1 VRTIVPALLLSTA
14 LLGMRAEASFDVS
27 LRLDVRSAEET
38 LALYEGRFGS
48 PGQIAALRG
57 SQIALATTS
66 LILQRP
72 LDTRVLEQNLEAAK
86 FNQDLGEDVFR
97 MREARAHAREIG
109 ELLEELQRRNFGE
122 RVVRTVEQLF
132 PADARVTRSIPVYV
146 VAFGH
151 INVDAYVR
159 RVVWDGDVP
168 RFVGEGEG
176 EITIV
181 VNLSKAISY
190 GRSVDERFVAL
201 LSVVAHEVFHAA
213 FAAYKDG
220 SPTWR
225 AYYAAPRSALEQL
238 MDIAHNEGIAYYL
251 SLIQATRGKLPPGWE
266 QNVRASFEQFNRCGE
281 ELLDPELTR
290 QRAYDILRESNTS
303 GYWESYGAMA
313 GMVIARQIDQTLGRQ
328 ALLETVRNGPASFF
342 ATYLTVMER
351 DDRAPKLSAPLVK
364 EIRRLSR

>member
-1 VRTIVPALLLSTA
+1 MKRPVLLLVFFLVA
-14 LLGMRAEASFDVS
+14 LRAQAQFDV
-27 LRLDVRSAEET
+27 RLHLDLVSAEET
-38 LALYEGRFGS
+38 LDLYEGRSGN
-48 PGQIAALRG
+48 PAQIAELRG

-72 LDTRVLEQNLEAAK
+72 LDTGVLEESLQAAK

-97 MREARAHAREIG
+97 MREARAHVREIR
-109 ELLEELQRRNFGE
+109 ELLEEVERRNFSE

-132 PADARVTRSIPVYV
+132 PSDARVARSIPVFF

-159 RVVWDGDVP
+159 RVLWKGNVP

-181 VNLSKAISY
+181 VNLSKAVSY
-190 GRSVDERFVAL
+190 GRSVEERFVGL

-220 SPTWR
+220 SAFWR
-225 AYYAAPRSALEQL
+225 AYYAGPITPFQQL

-251 SLIQATRGKLPPGWE
+251 SLIQATRGKLPSGWE
-266 QNVRASFEQFNRCGE
+266 QQVRAAFETFNQRGE
-281 ELLDPELTR
+281 ELLDPSLG
-290 QRAYDILRESNTS
+290 RARAQDILRQSNTS
-303 GYWESYGAMA
+303 GYWGSYGAMA
-313 GMVIARQIDQTLGRQ
+313 GMVMARQIDQTLGRT
-328 ALLETVRNGPASFF
+328 ALVETVRNGPVAFF
-342 ATYLTVMER
+342 DTYLTVMDR
-351 DDRAPKLSAPLVK
+351 DDRAPRLSAALIREV
-364 EIRRLSR
+364 RRLSR